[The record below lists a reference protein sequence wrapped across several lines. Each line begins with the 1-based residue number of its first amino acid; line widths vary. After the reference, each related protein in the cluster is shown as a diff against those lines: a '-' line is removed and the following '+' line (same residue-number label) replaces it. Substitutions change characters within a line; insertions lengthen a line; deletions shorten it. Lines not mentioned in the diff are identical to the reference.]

1 MFDYLGHVTTLTI
14 YVYMQLLY
22 CATLNSSEVFA
33 AIFEE
38 IWRQCWGAWL
48 IVLFAR
54 DHHAWCCLCRERE
67 RYRVS
72 LKMPNTGIACRTVS
86 VEVRVET
93 WFERLMQMQLQPDM
107 DCATQLKDERP
118 DSMV

>member
-1 MFDYLGHVTTLTI
+1 MLGSLAYCIVCQRSPRL
-14 YVYMQLLY
+14 VLL
-22 CATLNSSEVFA
+22 V
-33 AIFEE
+33 
-38 IWRQCWGAWL
+38 Q
-48 IVLFAR
+48 
-54 DHHAWCCLCRERE
+54 RERD
-67 RYRVS
+67 RVS